1 MEFLKKLFAKK
12 EQAGEKN
19 FVAQGWPDRITLR
32 RNDGAAPREIE
43 DPSEEELR
51 LFLQSMYDDADQFV
65 VLTLPEA
72 RDVIRYVQACQ
83 VPEGIIVQLGIEHK
97 GGVSLHEKLCSR
109 EETDAVFA
117 KFLAEGTVEDRESFT
132 EVVMG

>member
-1 MEFLKKLFAKK
+1 MGFLKKLFAKT
-12 EQAGEKN
+12 EQGREKN

-43 DPSEEELR
+43 DPSEEELGR
-51 LFLQSMYDDADQFV
+51 FLQSMYDDADQFV

-72 RDVIRYVQACQ
+72 RDGIRYVQACQ
-83 VPEGIIVQLGIEHK
+83 VPGGIIVQLGIEHK
-97 GGVSLHEKLCSR
+97 GRVTLHEKLCSR
-109 EETDAVFA
+109 EETNTVFA
-117 KFLAEGTVEDRESFT
+117 RFLAEGIVEDRESFA